1 MAISPELLLAQ
12 TPHDIALNQ
21 FATKLSRQTIPFLE
35 EAAKYIRN
43 RLNNEWETV
52 TSIKRL
58 NSLQRDIDNQLSDI
72 YGRMDDLLFSEFQP
86 LSVQEGQFTIDSVN
100 EVLNDNFI
108 MLSVEDQKLWSAV
121 TNAPLMMS
129 PKDGPIDFTK
139 YVKGFSASTIQSI
152 NSTLAWGYTYGLT
165 LEEIKGG
172 VTKVIEN
179 DDGFGGKSQTEVDIK
194 GVLGKKKNNYKDG
207 VLGGSPAAVERM
219 VRTSINHIATQ
230 TRLKVYNSNKRIV
243 EGYRIIATLDSR
255 TSPICQNYDQTVVM
269 NDDKFKPYPPFH
281 PNCVLSGTIVTTC
294 SDVNKLFKRAYKGL
308 VVDIVTKSGR
318 KLSITPNH
326 PILTRDGWK
335 DAKLINSSDQLATI
349 PDEVFIGKDY
359 KNSVKAEVSDLFS
372 AAYVSVEPN
381 LVTNRPTTPEHF
393 HGDGSNGEVS
403 VIDVDGLAWGRV
415 KAILDKKVI
424 NRKFSIRGAINST
437 FNSSSSFYK
446 RLSTALASSVGVVGR
461 LGVGASFLKSH
472 STHSGGLLGRSTP
485 KSSESLFK
493 DSSDGA
499 IRAIKAEVICNPTN
513 ANSGFISFDDVVDVT
528 IREADSSCHVY
539 NLENKDNW
547 YLSNGI
553 ITHNCRTTVIPE
565 IKGKALEDSKGTR
578 AANFKA
584 QGDVK
589 AGKVGQV
596 PATTQ
601 YYDLLKKQ
609 SAAQQDLALGPARGK
624 IFRNAGL
631 TIPEF
636 RKAMVDQ
643 MNQPITLSEMAVKNK
658 KILKYMQSNKLSRY
672 LDD

>member
-35 EAAKYIRN
+35 DAAKYIRN
-43 RLNNEWETV
+43 RLNSEWETV

-72 YGRMDDLLFSEFQP
+72 YGRMGDLLFSEFQA

-100 EVLNDNFI
+100 EVLNDDFI
-108 MLSVEDQKLWSAV
+108 MLPVEDQKLWSAV

-165 LEEIKGG
+165 LEEMKGG
-172 VTKVIEN
+172 VTKVIEM
-179 DDGFGGKSQTEVDIK
+179 DDDFGGKFQTEVDIK

-207 VLGGSPAAVERM
+207 VLGSSPAAVERM

-230 TRLKVYNSNKRIV
+230 ARLKVYNSNKRIV

-281 PNCVLSGTIVTTC
+281 PNCRS
-294 SDVNKLFKRAYKGL
+294 
-308 VVDIVTKSGR
+308 
-318 KLSITPNH
+318 SI
-326 PILTRDGWK
+326 
-335 DAKLINSSDQLATI
+335 
-349 PDEVFIGKDY
+349 
-359 KNSVKAEVSDLFS
+359 
-372 AAYVSVEPN
+372 
-381 LVTNRPTTPEHF
+381 
-393 HGDGSNGEVS
+393 
-403 VIDVDGLAWGRV
+403 
-415 KAILDKKVI
+415 
-424 NRKFSIRGAINST
+424 
-437 FNSSSSFYK
+437 
-446 RLSTALASSVGVVGR
+446 
-461 LGVGASFLKSH
+461 
-472 STHSGGLLGRSTP
+472 
-485 KSSESLFK
+485 
-493 DSSDGA
+493 
-499 IRAIKAEVICNPTN
+499 
-513 ANSGFISFDDVVDVT
+513 
-528 IREADSSCHVY
+528 
-539 NLENKDNW
+539 
-547 YLSNGI
+547 
-553 ITHNCRTTVIPE
+553 IPE
-565 IKGKALEDSKGTR
+565 IKDKALEDSKGTR

-601 YYDLLKKQ
+601 YYDLLKQQ

-631 TIPEF
+631 SIPEF

-643 MNQPITLSEMAVKNK
+643 MNQPITLSEMAAKNK
-658 KILKYMQSNKLSRY
+658 KILEYMQSNKLSRY